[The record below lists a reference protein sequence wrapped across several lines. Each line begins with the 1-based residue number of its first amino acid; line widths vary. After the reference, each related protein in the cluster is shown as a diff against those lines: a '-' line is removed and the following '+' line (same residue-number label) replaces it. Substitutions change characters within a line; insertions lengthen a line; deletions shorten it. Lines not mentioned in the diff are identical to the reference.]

1 METFNGQP
9 SVLTEADNL
18 INGARRV
25 VYGDAYDS
33 FVVVAQ
39 LWSVVLG
46 REVTPRE
53 VALCMIM
60 LKIGRDL
67 TGGRKRDN
75 LVDMAGYTGLLDHI
89 YRTEERIAEEALAAI
104 KAAQEEAGR

>member
-1 METFNGQP
+1 MDTFNDKP

-18 INGARRV
+18 INGERRAD
-25 VYGDAYDS
+25 YGDAYDS
-33 FVVVAQ
+33 FVVVAR

-46 REVTPRE
+46 IDVTPRH

-60 LKIGRDL
+60 LKVGRDI
-67 TGGRKRDN
+67 TGERKRDT

-89 YRTEERIAEEALAAI
+89 YRTEERIHDEVHDILKREV
-104 KAAQEEAGR
+104 R